1 MTRKFA
7 AGIFIT
13 LSVISFTLTLTF
25 SPFGGLQAQ
34 PPVSTQA
41 QITDPTTELYPTC
54 GVQPSPNS
62 TQTPEL
68 GPEVETPVSLYRF
81 RRPINWQNSATSAIP
96 AYTPPNEY
104 QAIANRTNYGQRY
117 LYDLQGNPATNKPIV
132 VLHETAT
139 DTYST
144 IRFFQTYQNSEDNQ
158 ATYHTLITRTGDVVY
173 IVPPD
178 LRAFGAGNS
187 VFMGPQGA
195 EAVKTSQEYPPSVN
209 NFAYHISLESP
220 PDGYQNTP
228 SHSGY
233 TMAQYQSLAWLVSR
247 TGVPD
252 NRITTHQG
260 VDRSGERSDPRNF
273 DRELFLQLLQSY
285 PRTQEIVIGCQA
297 PSIETRAQYS
307 AYTAERLGVG
317 VALPSLG
324 GVVKWDRT

>member
-1 MTRKFA
+1 MTRKSA
-7 AGIFIT
+7 AGIFII
-13 LSVISFTLTLTF
+13 LSVIAFTLTLAFTPYQR
-25 SPFGGLQAQ
+25 SQAQ
-34 PPVSTQA
+34 PTVSTQA

-54 GVQPSPNS
+54 GVQPNPNS
-62 TQTPEL
+62 AQAPEL

-81 RRPINWQNSATSAIP
+81 RRPINWQNSATSTVP

-117 LYDLQGNPATNKPIV
+117 LYDLQQNPATNQPIV

-139 DTYST
+139 DAYSA

-158 ATYHTLITRTGDVVY
+158 ATYHTLITRTGDIVY

-187 VFMGPQGA
+187 VFMGSQGA
-195 EAVKTSQEYPPSVN
+195 EAVKTSKEYPASVN
-209 NFAYHISLESP
+209 NFAYHVSLESP

-252 NRITTHQG
+252 NRITTHQA
-260 VDRSGERSDPRNF
+260 VDRSGERSDPRSF
-273 DRELFLQLLQSY
+273 DRALFLQLLQGY
-285 PRTQEIVIGCQA
+285 PRTKEIVIGCQA
-297 PSIETRAQYS
+297 PAINR
-307 AYTAERLGVG
+307 G
-317 VALPSLG
+317 
-324 GVVKWDRT
+324 

>member
-1 MTRKFA
+1 MTRKSVTGMFV
-7 AGIFIT
+7 I
-13 LSVISFTLTLTF
+13 LSAIAFTLTLILTPF
-25 SPFGGLQAQ
+25 TTLKAQSPTR
-34 PPVSTQA
+34 TQA
-41 QITDPTTELYPTC
+41 QISDPTTELYPTC
-54 GVQPSPNS
+54 GVRPNPQQ

-81 RRPINWQNSATSAIP
+81 RRPINWQNSAASTIP

-117 LYDLQGNPATNKPIV
+117 LYDLQGKPVTNKPIV

-139 DTYST
+139 DVYST
-144 IRFFQTYQNSEDNQ
+144 VNFFQSYQNLEDNQ
-158 ATYHTLITRTGDVVY
+158 ATYHTLIARTGDIIY

-187 VFMGPQGA
+187 IFMGTQGA
-195 EAVKTSQEYPPSVN
+195 EAVKTSAEYPPSVN
-209 NFAYHISLESP
+209 NFAYHVSLESP

-252 NRITTHQG
+252 NRVTTHQA

-273 DRELFLQLLQSY
+273 DRQLFSQLLQGY
-285 PRTQEIVIGCQA
+285 PKTQEIIIGCQA
-297 PSIETRAQYS
+297 PIMNRS
-307 AYTAERLGVG
+307 
-317 VALPSLG
+317 
-324 GVVKWDRT
+324 

>member
-1 MTRKFA
+1 MTRKSVTGMFV
-7 AGIFIT
+7 I
-13 LSVISFTLTLTF
+13 LSVIAFAVTLIF
-25 SPFGGLQAQ
+25 PFFENLQAQ
-34 PPVSTQA
+34 FGVVTQA
-41 QITDPTTELYPTC
+41 QISDPTTELYPTC
-54 GVQPSPNS
+54 AVRPNPQQ

-68 GPEVETPVSLYRF
+68 GPPVETPVSLYRF
-81 RRPINWQNSATSAIP
+81 RRPINWQNSAASAVP
-96 AYTPPNEY
+96 AYTPANEY
-104 QAIANRTNYGQRY
+104 QAIANQTNYGQRY
-117 LYDLQGNPATNKPIV
+117 LYDLQGKPATNQPIV

-139 DTYST
+139 DAYST

-158 ATYHTLITRTGDVVY
+158 ATYHTLITRTGDIVY

-187 VFMGPQGA
+187 VFMGQNGA

-233 TMAQYQSLAWLVSR
+233 TMTQYQSLAWLVSR
-247 TGVPD
+247 TGIPD
-252 NRITTHQG
+252 NRITTHQA

-285 PRTQEIVIGCQA
+285 PKVREIVIECQA
-297 PSIETRAQYS
+297 PGINR
-307 AYTAERLGVG
+307 G
-317 VALPSLG
+317 
-324 GVVKWDRT
+324 